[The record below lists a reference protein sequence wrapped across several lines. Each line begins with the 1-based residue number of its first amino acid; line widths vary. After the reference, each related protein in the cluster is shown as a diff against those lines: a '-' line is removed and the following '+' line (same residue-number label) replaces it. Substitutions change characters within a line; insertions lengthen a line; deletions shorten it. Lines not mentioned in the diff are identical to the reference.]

1 MNIELQ
7 YYINFMMF
15 TIPSDINN
23 ITNKFCDLVYK
34 NTADSIEQYVNLLFE
49 LYNSENRKFMSVIED
64 GKVVLKQLPLVKLA
78 SGRIPKS
85 LYNAIYDKF
94 KSFAIE
100 NEIITAILN
109 QEDTIDVSKG
119 LHITNMYNHFDLYI
133 GMVYEEVS

>member
-1 MNIELQ
+1 
-7 YYINFMMF
+7 MF

-23 ITNKFCDLVYK
+23 ITNRFYDLVYK